1 MNEQKIEPCFLSKWN
16 HSISSQK
23 AQEEMRRLLSRRKP
37 RRLFHDLLHRQQ
49 EGGGSKLPHQ
59 VFLTTCAL
67 FCRGQDPSQEILQA
81 IQTAH
86 LEKMLCV
93 GFRLFLCN
101 KSKQRQF
108 TIQWTDQTFPNRY
121 AWLTRFS
128 GEFYSS
134 AFEELFSTA
143 RLISQLDPDRLW
155 EIAKEDP
162 NDLLL
167 LNWPDIFWEFPSTA
181 RALELLQPAQS
192 PRRQALAFWWLTFP
206 LQDSPQ
212 SEERAREILREASG
226 VPETILTPLLYAFLL
241 HQHSCPQAF
250 RSYLIKTSRHSILGQ
265 EIKKG
270 ALHRNWHAAAAAA
283 ALIREI
289 SSRRRRESLWKGL
302 MSGVEENLGTGHFP
316 ADPNRCREFLQQLP
330 PPHREHLC
338 QELMDQLKTLH
349 TAEIDRLVRPQ
360 IFQHDASRRADMQ
373 EILNSAAQ

>member
-1 MNEQKIEPCFLSKWN
+1 MNEQKIEPCLLSKWN

-81 IQTAH
+81 IRTAH
-86 LEKMLCV
+86 LEEMLCV

-250 RSYLIKTSRHSILGQ
+250 RSYLIKPSRHSILGQ

-270 ALHRNWHAAAAAA
+270 ALHRNWHTAAAAA

-289 SSRRRRESLWKGL
+289 PSRRRRESLWKGL
-302 MSGVEENLGTGHFP
+302 MSGVEENLGTGRFP

-338 QELMDQLKTLH
+338 QELMAQLKTLH

>member
-1 MNEQKIEPCFLSKWN
+1 MNEQKIEPCLLSKWN

-67 FCRGQDPSQEILQA
+67 FCRGQDSSQEILQA

-86 LEKMLCV
+86 LEEMLCV

-143 RLISQLDPDRLW
+143 RLISQLDPDKLW

-167 LNWPDIFWEFPSTA
+167 LNWPDIFREFPSTA

-250 RSYLIKTSRHSILGQ
+250 RSYLIKPSRHSLLGQ

-270 ALHRNWHAAAAAA
+270 ALHRNWHTAAAAA

-289 SSRRRRESLWKGL
+289 PSRRRRESLWKGL
-302 MSGVEENLGTGHFP
+302 MSGMKENLGTGRFP
-316 ADPNRCREFLQQLP
+316 ADPNRCREFFQQLP

-338 QELMDQLKTLH
+338 QELMAQFKTLH

>member
-1 MNEQKIEPCFLSKWN
+1 MNEQKIEPCLLSKWN

-23 AQEEMRRLLSRRKP
+23 AQEEMRHLLSRRKP

-81 IQTAH
+81 IRTAH
-86 LEKMLCV
+86 LEEMLCV

-167 LNWPDIFWEFPSTA
+167 LNWPDIFREFPSTA

-250 RSYLIKTSRHSILGQ
+250 RSYLIKPSRHSILGQ

-289 SSRRRRESLWKGL
+289 PSRRRRESLWKGL
-302 MSGVEENLGTGHFP
+302 MSGMKENLETGRFP

-338 QELMDQLKTLH
+338 QELTAQLKTLH

>member
-1 MNEQKIEPCFLSKWN
+1 MNEQKIEPCLLSKWN

-81 IQTAH
+81 IRTAH
-86 LEKMLCV
+86 LEEMLCV

-101 KSKQRQF
+101 KSNQRQF

-250 RSYLIKTSRHSILGQ
+250 RSYLIKPSRHSILGQ

-270 ALHRNWHAAAAAA
+270 ALHRNWHTAAAAA

-289 SSRRRRESLWKGL
+289 PSRRRRESLWKGL
-302 MSGVEENLGTGHFP
+302 MSGVEENLGTGRFP

-338 QELMDQLKTLH
+338 QELMAQLKTLH

>member
-1 MNEQKIEPCFLSKWN
+1 MNEQKIEPCLLSKWN

-23 AQEEMRRLLSRRKP
+23 AQEEMRHLLSRRKP

-81 IQTAH
+81 IRIAH
-86 LEKMLCV
+86 LEEMLCV

-226 VPETILTPLLYAFLL
+226 VQETILTPLLYAFLL

-250 RSYLIKTSRHSILGQ
+250 RSHLIKTSRHSILGQ

-289 SSRRRRESLWKGL
+289 PSRRRRESLWKGL
-302 MSGVEENLGTGHFP
+302 MSGVEENLETGRFP

-338 QELMDQLKTLH
+338 QELTAQLKTLH

-360 IFQHDASRRADMQ
+360 IFQHDASRRANMQ

>member
-1 MNEQKIEPCFLSKWN
+1 MNEQKIEPCLLSKWN

-86 LEKMLCV
+86 LEEMLCV

-162 NDLLL
+162 DDLLL

-250 RSYLIKTSRHSILGQ
+250 RSYLIKPSRHSILGQ

-289 SSRRRRESLWKGL
+289 PSRRRRESLWKGL
-302 MSGVEENLGTGHFP
+302 MSGVEENLETGRFP

-338 QELMDQLKTLH
+338 QELTAQLKTLH

>member
-1 MNEQKIEPCFLSKWN
+1 MNEQKIEPCLLSKWN

-81 IQTAH
+81 IRTAH
-86 LEKMLCV
+86 LEEMLCV

-167 LNWPDIFWEFPSTA
+167 LNWPDIFREFPSTA

-250 RSYLIKTSRHSILGQ
+250 RSYLIKPSRHSILGQ

-289 SSRRRRESLWKGL
+289 PSRRRRESLWKGL
-302 MSGVEENLGTGHFP
+302 MSGVEENLETGRFP

-338 QELMDQLKTLH
+338 QELTAQLKTLH

>member
-1 MNEQKIEPCFLSKWN
+1 MNEQKIEPCLLSKWN

-226 VPETILTPLLYAFLL
+226 VQETILTPLLYAFLL

-250 RSYLIKTSRHSILGQ
+250 RSHLIKTSRHSILGQ

-289 SSRRRRESLWKGL
+289 PSRRRRESLWKGL
-302 MSGVEENLGTGHFP
+302 MSGVEENLETGRFP

-338 QELMDQLKTLH
+338 QELMDQFKTLH

>member
-1 MNEQKIEPCFLSKWN
+1 MNEQKIEPCLLSKWN

-81 IQTAH
+81 IRIAH
-86 LEKMLCV
+86 LEEMLCV

-226 VPETILTPLLYAFLL
+226 VQETILTPLLYAFLL

-250 RSYLIKTSRHSILGQ
+250 RSYLIKPSRHSILGQ

-289 SSRRRRESLWKGL
+289 PSRRRRESLWKGL
-302 MSGVEENLGTGHFP
+302 MSGVEENLETGRFP

-338 QELMDQLKTLH
+338 QELTAQLKTLH

>member
-1 MNEQKIEPCFLSKWN
+1 MNEQKIEPCLLSKWN

-23 AQEEMRRLLSRRKP
+23 AQEEMRHLLSRRKP

-81 IQTAH
+81 IRTAH
-86 LEKMLCV
+86 LEEMLCV

-212 SEERAREILREASG
+212 SEERAREILRESSG

-250 RSYLIKTSRHSILGQ
+250 RSYLIKPSRHSILGQ

-270 ALHRNWHAAAAAA
+270 ALHRNWHTAAAAA

-289 SSRRRRESLWKGL
+289 PSRRRRESLWKGL
-302 MSGVEENLGTGHFP
+302 MSGVEENLGTGRFP

-338 QELMDQLKTLH
+338 QELMAQLKTLH

>member
-1 MNEQKIEPCFLSKWN
+1 MNEQKIEPCLLSKWN

-23 AQEEMRRLLSRRKP
+23 AQEEMRHLLSRRKP

-81 IQTAH
+81 IRIAH
-86 LEKMLCV
+86 LEEMLCV

-226 VPETILTPLLYAFLL
+226 APETILTPLLYAFLL

-250 RSYLIKTSRHSILGQ
+250 RSYLIKPSRHSILGQ

-289 SSRRRRESLWKGL
+289 PSRRRRESLWKGL
-302 MSGVEENLGTGHFP
+302 MSGVEENLETGRFP

-338 QELMDQLKTLH
+338 QELTAQLKTLH

>member
-1 MNEQKIEPCFLSKWN
+1 MNEQKIEPCLLSKWN

-86 LEKMLCV
+86 LEEMLCV

-250 RSYLIKTSRHSILGQ
+250 RSYLIKPSRHSILGQ

-270 ALHRNWHAAAAAA
+270 ALHRNWHTAAAAA

-289 SSRRRRESLWKGL
+289 PSRRRRESLWKGL
-302 MSGVEENLGTGHFP
+302 MSGMKENLGTGRFP

-330 PPHREHLC
+330 PPLREHLC
-338 QELMDQLKTLH
+338 QKLMAQFKTLH

>member
-1 MNEQKIEPCFLSKWN
+1 MNEQKIEPCLLSKWN
-16 HSISSQK
+16 HSISSPK
-23 AQEEMRRLLSRRKP
+23 TQEEMRRLLSRRKP

-81 IQTAH
+81 IRTAH
-86 LEKMLCV
+86 LEEMLCV

-181 RALELLQPAQS
+181 RALELLQTAQS

-250 RSYLIKTSRHSILGQ
+250 RSYLIKPSRHSILGQ

-270 ALHRNWHAAAAAA
+270 ALHRNWHTAAAAA

-289 SSRRRRESLWKGL
+289 PSRRRRESLWKGL
-302 MSGVEENLGTGHFP
+302 MSGVEENLGTGRFP

-338 QELMDQLKTLH
+338 QELMAQFKTLH

>member
-1 MNEQKIEPCFLSKWN
+1 MNEQKIEPCLLSKWN

-86 LEKMLCV
+86 LEEMLCV

-250 RSYLIKTSRHSILGQ
+250 RSYLIKPSRHSILGQ
-265 EIKKG
+265 EIKRG

-338 QELMDQLKTLH
+338 QELMDQSKTLH

>member
-1 MNEQKIEPCFLSKWN
+1 MNEQKIEPCLLSKWN

-212 SEERAREILREASG
+212 SEERAREILRESSG

-250 RSYLIKTSRHSILGQ
+250 RSYLIKPSRHSILGQ

-289 SSRRRRESLWKGL
+289 PSRRRRESLWKGL
-302 MSGVEENLGTGHFP
+302 MSGVEENLETGRFP

-338 QELMDQLKTLH
+338 QELTAQLKTLH

>member
-1 MNEQKIEPCFLSKWN
+1 MNEQKIEPCLLSKWN

-81 IQTAH
+81 IRTAH
-86 LEKMLCV
+86 LEEMLCV

-167 LNWPDIFWEFPSTA
+167 LNWPDIFREFPSTA

-250 RSYLIKTSRHSILGQ
+250 RSYLIKPSRHSILGQ

-289 SSRRRRESLWKGL
+289 PSRRRRESLWKGL
-302 MSGVEENLGTGHFP
+302 MSGVEENLETGRFP

-338 QELMDQLKTLH
+338 QELMAQLKTLH

>member
-1 MNEQKIEPCFLSKWN
+1 MNEQKIEPCLLSKWN

-81 IQTAH
+81 IRIAH
-86 LEKMLCV
+86 LEEMLCV

-250 RSYLIKTSRHSILGQ
+250 RSYLIKPSRHSILGQ
-265 EIKKG
+265 EIKRG

-289 SSRRRRESLWKGL
+289 PSRRRRESLWKGL
-302 MSGVEENLGTGHFP
+302 MSGVEENLETGRFP

-338 QELMDQLKTLH
+338 QELMAQLKTLH

>member
-1 MNEQKIEPCFLSKWN
+1 MNEQKIEPCLLSKWN

-23 AQEEMRRLLSRRKP
+23 AQEEMRHLLSRRKP

-86 LEKMLCV
+86 LEEMLCV

-143 RLISQLDPDRLW
+143 RLISHLDPDRLW

-167 LNWPDIFWEFPSTA
+167 LNWPDIFREFPSTA

-250 RSYLIKTSRHSILGQ
+250 RSYLIKPSRHSLLGQ

-289 SSRRRRESLWKGL
+289 PSRRRRESLWKGL
-302 MSGVEENLGTGHFP
+302 MSGVEENLGTGRFP

-338 QELMDQLKTLH
+338 QELMAQLKTLH

>member
-1 MNEQKIEPCFLSKWN
+1 MNEQKIEPCLLSKWN

-86 LEKMLCV
+86 LEEMLCV

-289 SSRRRRESLWKGL
+289 PSRRRRESLWKGL
-302 MSGVEENLGTGHFP
+302 MSGVEENLETGRFP

-338 QELMDQLKTLH
+338 QELTAQLKTLH

>member
-1 MNEQKIEPCFLSKWN
+1 MNEQKIEPCLLSKWN

-81 IQTAH
+81 IRIAH
-86 LEKMLCV
+86 LEEMLCV

-226 VPETILTPLLYAFLL
+226 VQETILTPLLYAFLL
-241 HQHSCPQAF
+241 HQHSCPQVF

-289 SSRRRRESLWKGL
+289 PSRRRRESLWKGL
-302 MSGVEENLGTGHFP
+302 MSGVEENLETGRFP

-338 QELMDQLKTLH
+338 QELTAQLKTLH

>member
-1 MNEQKIEPCFLSKWN
+1 MNEQKIEPCLLSKWN

-86 LEKMLCV
+86 LEEMLCV

-250 RSYLIKTSRHSILGQ
+250 RSYLIKPSRHSILGQ

-302 MSGVEENLGTGHFP
+302 MSGVEENLETGRFP

-338 QELMDQLKTLH
+338 QELTAQLKTLH

-373 EILNSAAQ
+373 ESLNSAAQ

>member
-1 MNEQKIEPCFLSKWN
+1 MNEQKIEPCLLSKWN

-81 IQTAH
+81 IRTAH
-86 LEKMLCV
+86 LEEMLCV

-108 TIQWTDQTFPNRY
+108 TIQWTDQTFPNQY

-289 SSRRRRESLWKGL
+289 PSRRRRESLWKGL
-302 MSGVEENLGTGHFP
+302 MSGVEENLETGRFP

-338 QELMDQLKTLH
+338 QELTAQLKTLH

>member
-1 MNEQKIEPCFLSKWN
+1 MNEQKIEPCLLSKWN

-59 VFLTTCAL
+59 VFLTACAL

-302 MSGVEENLGTGHFP
+302 MSGVEENLETGRFP

-338 QELMDQLKTLH
+338 QELTAQLKTLH

>member
-1 MNEQKIEPCFLSKWN
+1 MNEQKIEPCLLSKWN

-81 IQTAH
+81 IRTAH
-86 LEKMLCV
+86 LEEMLCV

-155 EIAKEDP
+155 KIAKEDP

-181 RALELLQPAQS
+181 RALELLQPSQS

-206 LQDSPQ
+206 LQNSPQ

-250 RSYLIKTSRHSILGQ
+250 RSYLIKPSRHSLLGQ
-265 EIKKG
+265 EIKRG

-289 SSRRRRESLWKGL
+289 PSRRRRESLWKGL
-302 MSGVEENLGTGHFP
+302 MSGVEENLETGRFP

-338 QELMDQLKTLH
+338 QELTAQLKTLH

-360 IFQHDASRRADMQ
+360 IFQHDVSRRADMQ

>member
-1 MNEQKIEPCFLSKWN
+1 MNEQKIEPCLLSKWN

-81 IQTAH
+81 IRIAH
-86 LEKMLCV
+86 LEEMLCV

-226 VPETILTPLLYAFLL
+226 APETILTPLLYAFLL

-250 RSYLIKTSRHSILGQ
+250 RSYLIKPSRHSILGQ

-270 ALHRNWHAAAAAA
+270 ALHRNWHTAAAAA

-289 SSRRRRESLWKGL
+289 PSRRRRESLWKGL
-302 MSGVEENLGTGHFP
+302 MSGMKENLGTGRFP

-338 QELMDQLKTLH
+338 QELMAQFKTLH

>member
-1 MNEQKIEPCFLSKWN
+1 MNEQKIEPCLLSKWN

-81 IQTAH
+81 LQTAH
-86 LEKMLCV
+86 LEEMLCV

-250 RSYLIKTSRHSILGQ
+250 RSYLIKPSRHSILGQ

-289 SSRRRRESLWKGL
+289 PSRRRRESLWKGL
-302 MSGVEENLGTGHFP
+302 MSGVEENLETGRFP

-338 QELMDQLKTLH
+338 QELMAQLKTLH

>member
-1 MNEQKIEPCFLSKWN
+1 MNEQKIEPCLLSKWN

-23 AQEEMRRLLSRRKP
+23 AQEEMRHLLSRRKP

-81 IQTAH
+81 IRTAH
-86 LEKMLCV
+86 LEEMLCV

-250 RSYLIKTSRHSILGQ
+250 RSHLIKTSRHSILGQ

-289 SSRRRRESLWKGL
+289 PSRRRRESLWKGL
-302 MSGVEENLGTGHFP
+302 MSGVEENLETGRFP

-338 QELMDQLKTLH
+338 QELTAQLKTLH

-360 IFQHDASRRADMQ
+360 IFQHDASRRANMQ

>member
-1 MNEQKIEPCFLSKWN
+1 MNEQKIEPCLLSKWN

-86 LEKMLCV
+86 LEEMLCV

-250 RSYLIKTSRHSILGQ
+250 RSHLIKTSRHSILGQ

-270 ALHRNWHAAAAAA
+270 ALHRNWHTAAAAA

-289 SSRRRRESLWKGL
+289 PSRRRRESLWKGL
-302 MSGVEENLGTGHFP
+302 MSGVEENLETGRFP

-338 QELMDQLKTLH
+338 QELTAQLKTLH

>member
-23 AQEEMRRLLSRRKP
+23 AQEEMRHLLSRRKP

-86 LEKMLCV
+86 LEEMLCV

-250 RSYLIKTSRHSILGQ
+250 RSYLIKPSRHSILGQ

-289 SSRRRRESLWKGL
+289 PSRRRRESLWKGL
-302 MSGVEENLGTGHFP
+302 MSGVEENLETGRFP

-338 QELMDQLKTLH
+338 QELTAQLKTLH

>member
-1 MNEQKIEPCFLSKWN
+1 MNEQKIEPCLLSKWN

-81 IQTAH
+81 IRTAH
-86 LEKMLCV
+86 LEEMLCV

-226 VPETILTPLLYAFLL
+226 APETILTPLLYAFLL

-250 RSYLIKTSRHSILGQ
+250 RSYLIKPSRHSILGQ

-270 ALHRNWHAAAAAA
+270 ALHRNWHTAAAAA

-289 SSRRRRESLWKGL
+289 PSRRRRESLWKGL
-302 MSGVEENLGTGHFP
+302 MSGVEENLETGRFP

-338 QELMDQLKTLH
+338 QELTAQLKTLH

>member
-1 MNEQKIEPCFLSKWN
+1 MNEQKIEPCLLSKWN

-49 EGGGSKLPHQ
+49 EGGASKLPHQ

-67 FCRGQDPSQEILQA
+67 FCRGQDPSQEILEA
-81 IQTAH
+81 IRTAH
-86 LEKMLCV
+86 LEEMLCV
-93 GFRLFLCN
+93 GFRLFVCN

-143 RLISQLDPDRLW
+143 RLISQLDSHRLW

-167 LNWPDIFWEFPSTA
+167 LNWPDIFREFPSTA

-212 SEERAREILREASG
+212 SEEQAREILGEVSG
-226 VPETILTPLLYAFLL
+226 VSETILTPLLYAFLL

-250 RSYLIKTSRHSILGQ
+250 RSYLIKPSRHSLLGQ

-270 ALHRNWHAAAAAA
+270 ALHRNWHTAAAAA

-289 SSRRRRESLWKGL
+289 PPRRRRESLWKGL
-302 MSGVEENLGTGHFP
+302 MSGVEENLGTGRFP
-316 ADPNRCREFLQQLP
+316 ANPNRCREFLQQLP

-338 QELMDQLKTLH
+338 QELMAQLKTLH

>member
-1 MNEQKIEPCFLSKWN
+1 MNEQKIEPCLLSKWN

-23 AQEEMRRLLSRRKP
+23 AQEEMRHLLSRRKP

-81 IQTAH
+81 IRTAH
-86 LEKMLCV
+86 LEEMLCV

-250 RSYLIKTSRHSILGQ
+250 RSYLIRPSRHSILGQ

-270 ALHRNWHAAAAAA
+270 ALHRNWHTAAAAA

-289 SSRRRRESLWKGL
+289 PSRRRRESLWKGL
-302 MSGVEENLGTGHFP
+302 MSGVEENLGTGRFP

-338 QELMDQLKTLH
+338 QELMAQFKTLH

>member
-1 MNEQKIEPCFLSKWN
+1 MNEQKIEPCLLSKWN

-86 LEKMLCV
+86 LEEMLCV

-192 PRRQALAFWWLTFP
+192 PRRQALAFWWLTFS

-250 RSYLIKTSRHSILGQ
+250 RSYLIKPSRHSILGQ

-289 SSRRRRESLWKGL
+289 PSRRRRESLWKGL
-302 MSGVEENLGTGHFP
+302 MSGVEENLETGRFP

-338 QELMDQLKTLH
+338 QELTAQLKTLH

-360 IFQHDASRRADMQ
+360 IFQHDVSRRADMQ

>member
-1 MNEQKIEPCFLSKWN
+1 MNEQKIEPCLLSKWN

-23 AQEEMRRLLSRRKP
+23 AQEEMRHLLSRRKP

-81 IQTAH
+81 IRTAH
-86 LEKMLCV
+86 LEEMLCV

-226 VPETILTPLLYAFLL
+226 APETILTPLLYAFLL

-250 RSYLIKTSRHSILGQ
+250 RSYLIKPSRHSILGQ

-270 ALHRNWHAAAAAA
+270 ALHRNWHTAAAAA

-289 SSRRRRESLWKGL
+289 PSRRRRESLWKGL
-302 MSGVEENLGTGHFP
+302 MSGVEENLETGRFP

-338 QELMDQLKTLH
+338 QELTAQLKTLH

>member
-1 MNEQKIEPCFLSKWN
+1 MNEQKIEPCLLSKWN

-81 IQTAH
+81 IQTAP
-86 LEKMLCV
+86 LEEMLCV

-226 VPETILTPLLYAFLL
+226 VQETILTPLLYAFLL

-250 RSYLIKTSRHSILGQ
+250 RSYLIKPSRHSILGQ

-289 SSRRRRESLWKGL
+289 PSRRRRESLWKGL
-302 MSGVEENLGTGHFP
+302 MSGVEENLETGRFP

-338 QELMDQLKTLH
+338 HKRMDQLKTLH

>member
-1 MNEQKIEPCFLSKWN
+1 MNEQKIEPCLLSKWN

-81 IQTAH
+81 IRIAH
-86 LEKMLCV
+86 LEEMLCV

-250 RSYLIKTSRHSILGQ
+250 RSYLIKPSRHSILGQ

-289 SSRRRRESLWKGL
+289 PSRRRRESLWKGL
-302 MSGVEENLGTGHFP
+302 MSGVEENLGTGRFP

-338 QELMDQLKTLH
+338 QELMAQFKTLH